1 MMVFTIRE
9 NILPFRKQ
17 RVVIGTLI
25 HAIHYFLSLV
35 SRICIILGLI
45 QRVTCHR
52 HINSCQSRL
61 YCLI

>member
-25 HAIHYFLSLV
+25 HAIHYFLSPVSYTHLDVYKRQCLV
-35 SRICIILGLI
+35 TLKQLP
-45 QRVTCHR
+45 VVM
-52 HINSCQSRL
+52 L
-61 YCLI
+61 